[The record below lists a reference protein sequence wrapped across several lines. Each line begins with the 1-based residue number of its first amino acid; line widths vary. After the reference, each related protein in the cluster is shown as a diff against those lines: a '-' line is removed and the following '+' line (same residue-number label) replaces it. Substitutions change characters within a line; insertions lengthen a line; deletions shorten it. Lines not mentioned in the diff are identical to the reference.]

1 MTKSDFSEVKELLSQ
16 PKKIVI
22 IPHKNPDGDAMGSSL
37 GLYKYLKNNGH
48 SPTVLAPT
56 PYPKFLQWLP
66 NNDTVEIFDE
76 KDDAKISLIA
86 QADILFFMDFNTLE
100 RVEEIKPFVDK
111 SDAVKIMIDHHQQP
125 DSFPDYTYSDTSICA
140 TSQMLYHFFEN
151 IDEVDEIDADIATCI
166 YTGILTDTGSFRYP
180 STTSTT
186 HRIVADLIDRGAVNY
201 EIHNNVFDGNTM
213 ARMKLMGVALN
224 NLVVLKDYKSA
235 YITMTRKEL
244 RANNFQKGDTE
255 GFVNMA
261 LSVEG
266 MNVAAIFIEDLEGDF
281 VKISLRSKGKFSV
294 NQMSRDNF
302 NGGGHINAA
311 GGRVDLPI
319 AEVVEIFKKAV
330 EKNKEA
336 IINSTNEK

>member
-1 MTKSDFSEVKELLSQ
+1 MTKSDFSAVKELLSQ
-16 PKKIVI
+16 PKKVVI

-37 GLYKYLKNNGH
+37 GLYKYLKVNGH
-48 SPTVLAPT
+48 SPVVLAPT
-56 PYPKFLQWLP
+56 PYPKFLHWLP
-66 NNDTVEIFDE
+66 NNNTVEIFKE
-76 KDDAKISLIA
+76 DDKTKTDLII
-86 QADILFFMDFNTLE
+86 QADIIFFMDFNTLE
-100 RVEEIKPFVDK
+100 RIEEIKPFVEE

-125 DSFPDYTYSDTSICA
+125 DSFPDYIYSDPTICA
-140 TSQMLYHFFEN
+140 TSQLLYHFLEN
-151 IDEVDEIDADIATCI
+151 IGEINKIDADIATCI
-166 YTGILTDTGSFRYP
+166 YTGILTDTGSFRYQT
-180 STTSTT
+180 TTSTT
-186 HRIVADLIDRGAVNY
+186 HRIVADLIDRGAVNH
-201 EIHNNVFDGNTM
+201 EIHNNIFDGNTM

-224 NLVVLKDYKSA
+224 NLVVMKQYKSA

-244 RANNFQKGDTE
+244 RANKFQKGDTE

-261 LSVEG
+261 LSIEG

-319 AEVVEIFKKAV
+319 AEVVEIFEKAV
-330 EKNKEA
+330 KMNKEE
-336 IINSTNEK
+336 ILNSNV

>member
-1 MTKSDFSEVKELLSQ
+1 MTKSDFLEVKKILSQ

-37 GLYKYLKNNGH
+37 GLYNYLKNGGH
-48 SPTVLAPT
+48 NPTVLSPT

-66 NNDTVEIFDE
+66 GNETVEIFDE
-76 KDDAKISLIA
+76 NEQSKIDLIS
-86 QADILFFMDFNTLE
+86 QAEVIFFMDFNTLD
-100 RVEEIKPFVDK
+100 RVEEIKPYVDN

-125 DSFPDYTYSDTSICA
+125 DSFPDFTYSDTAICA
-140 TSQMLYHFFEN
+140 TAQMVYHFLEN
-151 IDEVDEIDADIATCI
+151 LEDVDKIDADIATCL
-166 YTGILTDTGSFRYP
+166 YTGILTDTGSFRFA

-186 HRIVADLIDRGAVNY
+186 HRITADLIDKGAVNHK
-201 EIHNNVFDGNTM
+201 IHNNIYDGNTM

-224 NLVVLKDYKSA
+224 NLVVLPDYKSA

-244 RANNFQKGDTE
+244 REHNFQKGDTE

-266 MNVAAIFIEDLEGDF
+266 MNLAAIFIEDLENDF
-281 VKISLRSKGKFSV
+281 VKVSLRSKGEFSV
-294 NQMSRDNF
+294 NQLSRDHF

-311 GGRVDLPI
+311 GGRLDLPI
-319 AEVVEIFKKAV
+319 GKVVEIFRDVVKS
-330 EKNKEA
+330 NKDK
-336 IINSTNEK
+336 ILNSND

>member
-1 MTKSDFSEVKELLSQ
+1 MTKNDFSEVKELLSQ
-16 PKKIVI
+16 PKKVVI

-37 GLYKYLKNNGH
+37 ALYKYLKNNGH
-48 SPTVLAPT
+48 NPIVLAPT

-66 NNDTVEIFDE
+66 NNDTVQIFKE
-76 KDDAKISLIA
+76 DDSSKTDLII
-86 QADILFFMDFNTLE
+86 QADIIFFMDFNTLE
-100 RVEEIKPFVDK
+100 RIEEIKPFVEK

-125 DSFPDYTYSDTSICA
+125 DDFPDYTYSDPIICA
-140 TSQMLYHFFEN
+140 TSEMLYHFFEN
-151 IDEVDEIDADIATCI
+151 INEVDKIDADIATCI

-186 HRIVADLIDRGAVNY
+186 HRIVADLIDRGAVNH
-201 EIHNNVFDGNTM
+201 EIHNNIYDGNTM

-224 NLVVLKDYKSA
+224 NLVVLKDCRAS

-244 RANNFQKGDTE
+244 RENNFQKGDTE

-261 LSVEG
+261 LSIENI
-266 MNVAAIFIEDLEGDF
+266 NVAAIFIEDLEGDF

-294 NQMSRDNF
+294 NKMSREHF

-319 AEVVEIFKKAV
+319 EEVVQIFEKAV
-330 EKNKEA
+330 KLNKEE
-336 IINSTNEK
+336 IINSNE